1 MFRKIQ
7 MPSGYPQWYS
17 KLLPD
22 VHRVV
27 KYTWSTDQNQGITV
41 AFRRDKNLCD
51 TLVHS
56 KTNAAFTSAN
66 ITSKTD
72 CANCGLLSRDAVNDT
87 SNQLTFKPAQD
98 FTCRI
103 RNVVYGIL
111 CTGCQATV
119 YVGETER
126 ELQERMTEHLRDV
139 RLQKD
144 KLKQ

>member
-1 MFRKIQ
+1 MTFNVV
-7 MPSGYPQWYS
+7 SGA
-17 KLLPD
+17 K
-22 VHRVV
+22 
-27 KYTWSTDQNQGITV
+27 
-41 AFRRDKNLCD
+41 
-51 TLVHS
+51 
-56 KTNAAFTSAN
+56 SAN

-98 FTCRI
+98 VTCRI

-111 CTGCQATV
+111 CTRCQATV

-126 ELQERMTEHLRDV
+126 ELQDRMTEHLRDV

-144 KLKQ
+144 NLK